1 MATLDQ
7 TFNWLINNP
16 DKKGTKEY
24 DDALLIYQYLR
35 QEEAGEVPVDDSFAD
50 GQGMPPTQADF
61 DDRFGDVAP
70 TPTSTPLMSGEED
83 FTEEVVVEEPD
94 TVSDIAGGL
103 VRGLAPTAAGT
114 LVGGIV
120 GGPPGAIAGAAAGT
134 LAPFVGDPVVS
145 SINSLLGTNYT
156 LPTDALQDFLTRVGV
171 TDPQTEAGRIAEAVG
186 TGIGGAVG
194 GATLGKTLMEAP
206 GTLGRVGGSLASQP
220 GAQIAGGVGAGAAAQ
235 TTAELGGG
243 PWWQIVSALLG
254 GVGGAGL
261 KSLTTVPGRLKSADL
276 ELPTKAD
283 IDIAAAQQADIPVMT
298 SDIRPP
304 RTFAGHG
311 ARHAGE
317 RIPFIGTGPVR
328 QSQEEARIAAVR
340 DLLRQYGAE
349 DLAALSDD
357 VMSDLLKQR
366 SKFLAKFKN
375 QKDEVINRLA
385 GRGEVLIPRT
395 LQKIDKEISRLQSL
409 KRGEE
414 GISGYD
420 VLIDDLKEVR
430 FSLQRQNLKN
440 LESLRKTIGEKYKD
454 PSLASV
460 TAESQQVYNSL
471 YGPLVEDMGAFIQTA
486 GDPKDFNKWKIANKR
501 LRDSIYEVS
510 KTSGLKAA
518 LDKGDVTPEII
529 QRLLFS
535 QKPSE
540 VRSLYRNLSK
550 EGRAKARAAIL
561 ARAAEKSASEEA
573 TGTVVSPQKFKEQVK
588 ALGASIGVMFKGAEL
603 DQVRGLAR
611 ILNLTKRASEAGV
624 SPATGI
630 QNWYNL
636 TLMGLGAGTASAGF
650 LGGMSGLGSTLG
662 AVASFAAFTRAYESA
677 AVRNILIKLSKTK
690 KNSKE
695 EAKILKRL
703 MAAEQQHDYSTE
715 SEK

>member
-50 GQGMPPTQADF
+50 GQGMPATQADF
-61 DDRFGDVAP
+61 DDRFGDVA
-70 TPTSTPLMSGEED
+70 PTSTPLMSGEED

-311 ARHAGE
+311 ARQAGE

-328 QSQEEARIAAVR
+328 HSQEEARIAAVR
-340 DLLRQYGAE
+340 DLLRQYGSE
-349 DLAALSDD
+349 DVANLADD

-366 SKFLAKFKN
+366 QSFLTKFIN
-375 QKDEVINRLA
+375 QKEEVINRLSSRGSVDVSRTLKKIDDEIA
-385 GRGEVLIPRT
+385 SLQALSRGE
-395 LQKIDKEISRLQSL
+395 Q
-409 KRGEE
+409 
-414 GISGYD
+414 GINFGP
-420 VLIDDLKEVR
+420 LIDDLERAR
-430 FSLQRQNLKN
+430 FSLQDQDLKSI
-440 LESLRKTIGEKYKD
+440 ESLRKLLGEKYKD
-454 PSLASV
+454 PNLASV
-460 TAESQQVYNSL
+460 ASQAQKVYNSL
-471 YGPLVEDMGAFIQTA
+471 YRPLVDDMSDFIKLK
-486 GDPKDFNKWKIANKR
+486 GDPKDFTKWKVANKR
-501 LRDSIYEVS
+501 LAESIGELNKS
-510 KTSGLKAA
+510 GGLKAV
-518 LDKGDVTPEII
+518 LNKGDVTPELIEK
-529 QRLLFS
+529 LLFS
-535 QKPSE
+535 KKPSE
-540 VRSLYRNLSK
+540 VRLLYKNLSE

-561 ARAAEKSASEEA
+561 GRAAEKSASEEA